1 MAITERVRVR
11 NGVRAGPSRS
21 GEDCASCAGAAAIHA
36 SRQRGLTVGVTERE
50 RRICFR
56 LTQYQCAHLQ
66 RVVAESCGSSCPHS
80 DSRGHG
86 GCFHHGAHEA
96 SVCECMHMCRLW
108 SLHRV
113 RRLCSVPFEGMV
125 CNSWFEGHPDPRAR
139 GRLHCCATVPWVDG
153 WVVWTCSV
161 EKNPCL
167 LLVPFRDFAHIWICA
182 HGPLKS
188 QIGDFLH
195 TNITSQCDTFACA
208 RTYMSSRAS
217 HTCTIHIGLGLS
229 DRALLYPVH
238 SLRRS
243 ARVSSLDSS
252 LEVELDQQ
260 DNTAGYSRPQHQ
272 QACGAVVKYVK
283 TKKGKSAAKYVV

>member
-1 MAITERVRVR
+1 MLPPHPISMC
-11 NGVRAGPSRS
+11 PSS
-21 GEDCASCAGAAAIHA
+21 
-36 SRQRGLTVGVTERE
+36 
-50 RRICFR
+50 
-56 LTQYQCAHLQ
+56 
-66 RVVAESCGSSCPHS
+66 ESCGRELWIELPPL

-182 HGPLKS
+182 QSAQKS
-188 QIGDFLH
+188 NRGLFAH
-195 TNITSQCDTFACA
+195 EYNITMQYFCLRAHIYVIA
-208 RTYMSSRAS
+208 RITYMHNPHWSRS
-217 HTCTIHIGLGLS
+217 LGQSTTLPCSLS
-229 DRALLYPVH
+229 QALCSCL
-238 SLRRS
+238 
-243 ARVSSLDSS
+243 VSRLQS
-252 LEVELDQQ
+252 
-260 DNTAGYSRPQHQ
+260 
-272 QACGAVVKYVK
+272 
-283 TKKGKSAAKYVV
+283 